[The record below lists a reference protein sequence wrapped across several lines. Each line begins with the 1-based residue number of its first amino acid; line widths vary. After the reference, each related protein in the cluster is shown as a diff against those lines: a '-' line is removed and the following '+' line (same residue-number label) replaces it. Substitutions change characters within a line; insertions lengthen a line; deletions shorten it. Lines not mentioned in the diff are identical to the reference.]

1 MHIIQTSSA
10 YRTNISR
17 LTDSSQDR
25 EPTYV
30 IVDLQLTDVLTKSL
44 IRIVVMKFVSKLEI
58 FDMCKSA

>member
-30 IVDLQLTDVLTKSL
+30 TVDLQLTDVLTKSL
-44 IRIVVMKFVSKLEI
+44 LRIFVMKFVSKLEI